1 MTDRDTAAGPAD
13 VAVRDAERG
22 AGSRTWY
29 FPDGDRPPAGP
40 DGGPEAHESLMILNV
55 CARPATVDIDL
66 YWTDRPPV
74 LGIRVVV
81 PGERVRGLRVPWHDD
96 PADEARAVVRGLESR
111 GSESR
116 GVETERRDR
125 VLIVEDEDN
134 ARRGYEQLLQRWGCD
149 TLGVATAED
158 ALAKFASYQ
167 PDSIIADVELPGMNG
182 LDLLKQLGDELFD
195 VPAIIITGKGSE
207 ERAVAAIEAGAFW
220 YIEKPLKGPVLR
232 ALLDRALSKARDAR
246 RLVVLQ
252 RQLREAGRIGEM
264 VGASKPMQDVM
275 RVVEMA
281 APSSASV
288 LITGETGSGKE
299 IVARTVHKLSPR
311 ANGPF
316 VAINCSAIPETL
328 MESEIFGHE
337 RGAFTGAAE
346 RRIGCF
352 ELADGGTLL
361 LDEIGEMPA
370 PTQAKLLRVLED
382 RKVRRLGSK
391 SETPVDVRV
400 LAATNKDPEKAVASG
415 VLRQDLYFR
424 LNVFHINL
432 PPLREHKDDI
442 PLLVEHMLRD
452 INTKHGKHV
461 RGVGAEVMDIFM
473 SHTWPGNIRELR
485 NVLERAAIMCE
496 KDLISR
502 SALPEEFGKNA
513 AKGPT
518 DLAGIKFP
526 VGTTVDAM
534 ERELILQ
541 TLAATGNNKTRAAEL
556 LGISLKTLH
565 NKLKEYGTERA
576 EAE

>member
-1 MTDRDTAAGPAD
+1 MVDDKKA
-13 VAVRDAERG
+13 AVRAVE
-22 AGSRTWY
+22 T
-29 FPDGDRPPAGP
+29 
-40 DGGPEAHESLMILNV
+40 
-55 CARPATVDIDL
+55 
-66 YWTDRPPV
+66 
-74 LGIRVVV
+74 
-81 PGERVRGLRVPWHDD
+81 GERK
-96 PADEARAVVRGLESR
+96 
-111 GSESR
+111 
-116 GVETERRDR
+116 DR
-125 VLIVEDEDN
+125 VLIVEDEEN
-134 ARRGYEQLLQRWGCD
+134 ARKGYEQLLQRWGCD
-149 TLGVATAED
+149 VLGVGTAED
-158 ALAKFASYQ
+158 ALARFGSFQ
-167 PDSIIADVELPGMNG
+167 PDTLIADVELPGMNG
-182 LDLLKQLGDELFD
+182 LDLLSQLGAELTD

-246 RLVVLQ
+246 QLVVLQ
-252 RQLREAGRIGEM
+252 RQLREAGRLGDL
-264 VGASKPMQDVM
+264 VGASRPMQEVM
-275 RVVEMA
+275 RIVEMA

-311 ANGPF
+311 AGGPF

-391 SETPVDVRV
+391 TETPVDVRV
-400 LAATNKDPEKAVASG
+400 VAATNKDPEHAVSSG
-415 VLRQDLYFR
+415 HLRQDLYFR

-432 PPLREHKDDI
+432 PPLREHKEDI
-442 PLLVEHMLRD
+442 PLLAEHILRD
-452 INTKHGKHV
+452 INIKHSKNV
-461 RGVGAEVMDIFM
+461 KGVGAEVMDIFM

-485 NVLERAAIMCE
+485 NVLERSAIMCE
-496 KDLISR
+496 KDLITR
-502 SALPEEFGKNA
+502 ACLPGEFGKSA
-513 AKGPT
+513 AKSPS
-518 DLAGIKFP
+518 DLGAIKFP
-526 VGTTVDAM
+526 IGTTVDAM

-565 NKLKEYGTERA
+565 NKLKEYGGERA
-576 EAE
+576 EGE

>member
-1 MTDRDTAAGPAD
+1 VDDKKAA
-13 VAVRDAERG
+13 AVRAVE
-22 AGSRTWY
+22 T
-29 FPDGDRPPAGP
+29 
-40 DGGPEAHESLMILNV
+40 
-55 CARPATVDIDL
+55 
-66 YWTDRPPV
+66 
-74 LGIRVVV
+74 
-81 PGERVRGLRVPWHDD
+81 GERK
-96 PADEARAVVRGLESR
+96 
-111 GSESR
+111 
-116 GVETERRDR
+116 DR
-125 VLIVEDEDN
+125 VLIVEDEEN
-134 ARRGYEQLLQRWGCD
+134 ARKGYEQLLQRWGCEV
-149 TLGVATAED
+149 LGVGTAED
-158 ALAKFASYQ
+158 ALAKFASFQ
-167 PDSIIADVELPGMNG
+167 PDSLIADVELPGMNG
-182 LDLLKQLGDELFD
+182 LDLLGQLGRELTD

-246 RLVVLQ
+246 QLVVLQ
-252 RQLREAGRIGEM
+252 RQLREAGRLGDL
-264 VGASKPMQDVM
+264 VGASRPMQEVM
-275 RVVEMA
+275 RIVEMA
-281 APSSASV
+281 APSTASV

-311 ANGPF
+311 AAGPF
-316 VAINCSAIPETL
+316 VAINCSAIPESL

-391 SETPVDVRV
+391 TETPVDVRV
-400 LAATNKDPEKAVASG
+400 LAATNKDPEQAVSSG
-415 VLRQDLYFR
+415 HLRQDLYFR

-442 PLLVEHMLRD
+442 PLLTEHILRD
-452 INTKHGKHV
+452 VNIKHGKNV
-461 RGVGAEVMDIFM
+461 KGVGAEVMDIFM

-485 NVLERAAIMCE
+485 NILERSAIMCE
-496 KDLISR
+496 KDLITR
-502 SALPEEFGKNA
+502 ACLPGEFGKTA
-513 AKGPT
+513 AKSPS
-518 DLAGIKFP
+518 DLGAIKFP
-526 VGTTVDAM
+526 IGTTVDAM

-565 NKLKEYGTERA
+565 NKLKEYGSERA
-576 EAE
+576 EGE

>member
-1 MTDRDTAAGPAD
+1 MGDD
-13 VAVRDAERG
+13 
-22 AGSRTWY
+22 SR
-29 FPDGDRPPAGP
+29 
-40 DGGPEAHESLMILNV
+40 S
-55 CARPATVDIDL
+55 
-66 YWTDRPPV
+66 
-74 LGIRVVV
+74 
-81 PGERVRGLRVPWHDD
+81 
-96 PADEARAVVRGLESR
+96 VVRAMEPF
-111 GSESR
+111 
-116 GVETERRDR
+116 ERKDR

-134 ARRGYEQLLQRWGCD
+134 ARKGYEQLLQRWGFD
-149 TLGVATAED
+149 VLGVATAEE
-158 ALAKFASYQ
+158 ALAKFGSYQ
-167 PDSIIADVELPGMNG
+167 PDTLIADVELPGMNG
-182 LDLLKQLGDELFD
+182 LDLLKQLGPELLD
-195 VPAIIITGKGSE
+195 VPAVIITGKGSE
-207 ERAVAAIEAGAFW
+207 ERAVAAIESGAFW

-246 RLVVLQ
+246 QLVVLQ
-252 RQLREAGRIGEM
+252 RQLREAGRLGEL
-264 VGASKPMQDVM
+264 VGASKPMQEVM
-275 RVVEMA
+275 RIVEMA

-299 IVARTVHKLSPR
+299 IVARTIHKLSPR

-316 VAINCSAIPETL
+316 VPINCSAIPESL

-352 ELADGGTLL
+352 ELADAGTLL

-400 LAATNKDPEKAVASG
+400 LAATNKDPEKAVSSG
-415 VLRQDLYFR
+415 ELRQDLYFR

-442 PLLVEHMLRD
+442 PLLVEHILRD
-452 INTKHGKHV
+452 VNAKHGKHV
-461 RGVGAEVMDIFM
+461 RGIGAEVLDIFM

-485 NVLERAAIMCE
+485 NVLERAAIMSDKE
-496 KDLISR
+496 LITR
-502 SALPEEFGKNA
+502 SSLPGEFGKTS
-513 AKGPT
+513 AKSPS
-518 DLAGIKFP
+518 DLSSIKFP

-541 TLAATGNNKTRAAEL
+541 TLNATGNNKTRAAEL
-556 LGISLKTLH
+556 LAISLKTLH
-565 NKLKEYGTERA
+565 NKLKEYGGERA